1 MADCGEKKRSREA
14 IATMLKIWGRR
25 NRYDKRLIVS
35 LNPCYSRCHPP
46 SSHDGSTGI
55 FCLLLKARY
64 PNWHIVSMQQCAC
77 NPQIWLAGFQIC
89 FGAGASG
96 GLAPLRQTVF
106 NQWIKQAQIG
116 QIRQSVIK
124 LSSWLVSGMWLWAE
138 TKRTER
144 VCFLMAYCCP
154 LSKKD
159 GHCSETRRK
168 QAQ

>member
-1 MADCGEKKRSREA
+1 MTKGWWCLLTPATPLVILLLCTMAQPA
-14 IATMLKIWGRR
+14 F
-25 NRYDKRLIVS
+25 
-35 LNPCYSRCHPP
+35 
-46 SSHDGSTGI
+46 
-55 FCLLLKARY
+55 FCLLLKAHY

-106 NQWIKQAQIG
+106 NQWIKRAQIG

-124 LSSWLVSGMWLWAE
+124 LSSWLVSGMWLWAQ

-144 VCFLMAYCCP
+144 VCFSVAYCCP

-159 GHCSETRRK
+159 GHCSETRRE